1 MFTRTNALPWQ
12 SSSLTAFRHN
22 GKEGFSQA
30 QQRPSCRIQ
39 GVSAPILPEQAD
51 RDCGKRAR
59 SAKDSFHMS
68 LNCGIVGLP
77 NVGKSTIFNALTA
90 AKAQAAN
97 YPFCTIDPNV
107 GVVSVP
113 DKRLDRITEFVKP
126 NRTVPTTMEFIDIA
140 GLVAGASKGE
150 GLGNQ
155 FLGHIRST
163 DAICHVVRCF
173 EDDNVIHVAGGVN
186 PLSDIDVINTELL
199 LADMDSVEKR
209 WNKSEKAA
217 KNTSDSKIKAEYEAL
232 KKLRA
237 ALEAGKPARTVEL
250 ADEELIA
257 SRELFLITAKPVLY
271 VANVD
276 EAGLKDGNQ
285 WTEAVEKRAA
295 EEGAQV
301 VRICGALESEIAL
314 LEPAERTEF
323 LADMGLEE
331 PGLNRL
337 IHQAYKLLGLITYFT
352 AGVQE
357 VRAWTIPDG
366 AKAPQA
372 AGVIHSD
379 FERGFIRADAYHC
392 EDLFKYG
399 SEQAV
404 KEKGL
409 YRSEGKEYT
418 VKDGDILFFKF
429 NV

>member
-1 MFTRTNALPWQ
+1 MP
-12 SSSLTAFRHN
+12 
-22 GKEGFSQA
+22 
-30 QQRPSCRIQ
+30 
-39 GVSAPILPEQAD
+39 
-51 RDCGKRAR
+51 
-59 SAKDSFHMS
+59 

-113 DKRLDRITEFVKP
+113 DERLDRITAFVKP
-126 NRTVPTTMEFIDIA
+126 NSIVPTTMEFVDIA
-140 GLVAGASKGE
+140 GLVEGASKGE

-173 EDDNVIHVAGGVN
+173 ADPNVIHVAGGVN
-186 PLSDIDVINTELL
+186 PLHDIDVINTELL
-199 LADMDSVEKR
+199 LADLETVEKR
-209 WNKSEKAA
+209 WAKIERAARNTTDAKVKSEG
-217 KNTSDSKIKAEYEAL
+217 EAL
-232 KKLRA
+232 KKL
-237 ALEAGKPARTVEL
+237 LEALRSGRPARVVEL
-250 ADEELIA
+250 TEDEKAAAYDLH
-257 SRELFLITAKPVLY
+257 LITGKPVLF

-276 EAGLKDGNQ
+276 EAGIKDGNE
-285 WTEAVEKRAA
+285 WVAAVEERAA

-301 VRICGALESEIAL
+301 VRICGAMEAEIAL
-314 LEPAERTEF
+314 LEPAEQAEF
-323 LADMGLEE
+323 LADMGLTE

-337 IHQAYKLLGLITYFT
+337 IHSAYRLLGLITYFT

-357 VRAWTIPDG
+357 VRAWPIPDG
-366 AKAPQA
+366 TKAPQA

-392 EDLFKYG
+392 EHLFALG

-409 YRSEGKEYT
+409 YNSEGKEYT